1 MTDSII
7 TIDKCSPLHFSAF
20 ELHEDTQMMAAKCP
34 VLWHS
39 LSDFNPFSPR
49 WQKTEKPGS

>member
-39 LSDFNPFSPR
+39 LSDFNPFSLR